1 MRHDRRVLMVR
12 ALAAV
17 LLLAGGPGVAIAAA
31 AQESPA
37 PIADADGVLWTP
49 HTQEAFL
56 ALPAVRDFDRVI
68 ASVSKGSFRGWAF
81 EEMEGAVF
89 RSVITQR
96 GRVTRSASSGFGT
109 KPTVTYVAGNRACTR
124 TAVSRKKLTIERDQA
139 SDFDCRAAGRRDLR
153 GREWVTTLTPTAF
166 AKDGGAGLV
175 YLVRQETAAP
185 EAGVLAQMMVIAM
198 QPNELK
204 NYGVVGFVPQRRLVL
219 AVRPDRVDSDLS
231 QGNGYGWVYQWRTID
246 STEVPSLPSILR

>member
-1 MRHDRRVLMVR
+1 MRLRLPALL
-12 ALAAV
+12 ALAACAWV
-17 LLLAGGPGVAIAAA
+17 LAPAAA
-31 AQESPA
+31 EADVSTPV
-37 PIADADGVLWTP
+37 ADADGVLWTP
-49 HTQEAFL
+49 HTHEAFL

-68 ASVSKGSFRGWAF
+68 AAVSKGSFRGWAF
-81 EEMEGAVF
+81 EEMEGALF

-96 GRVTRSASSGFGT
+96 GRVTRAASSGFGT
-109 KPTVTYVAGNRACTR
+109 KPTVTYVAGDRACTR
-124 TAVSRKKLTIERDQA
+124 TAASRKKLTIERDRA

-153 GREWVTTLTPTAF
+153 GREWVTTLTPTGF

-175 YLVRQETAAP
+175 YLVRQETGAP
-185 EAGVLAQMMVIAM
+185 EQGVLARMMVIAM

-204 NYGVVGFVPQRRLVL
+204 NYGVVGFVPQRRLAL

-246 STEVPSLPSILR
+246 STDVPSLPSILH